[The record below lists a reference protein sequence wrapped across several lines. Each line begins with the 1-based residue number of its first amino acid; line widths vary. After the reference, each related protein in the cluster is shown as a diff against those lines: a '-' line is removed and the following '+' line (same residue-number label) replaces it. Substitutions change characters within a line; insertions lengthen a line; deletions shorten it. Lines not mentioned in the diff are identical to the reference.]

1 MEQLKKY
8 MDTKI
13 NLENMKDADR
23 LEDLGFTCR
32 YLPDPP
38 EDFDEFEF
46 ITEIGELKEVAL
58 MITVENME
66 IKKVLFGLVS
76 ADDPDDITG
85 LSEEQMSIISAQAG
99 EKLSKFFSYITG

>member
-46 ITEIGELKEVAL
+46 ATEIGELKNVAL

-66 IKKVLFGLVS
+66 IKKILFGLIS
-76 ADDPDDITG
+76 EDDPDNVTG
-85 LSEEQMSIISAQAG
+85 LSEEQMVRISDEAG
-99 EKLSKFFSYITG
+99 EKLSQFFSYITE

>member
-8 MDTKI
+8 YDSKI
-13 NLENMKDADR
+13 NLENIKNADR

-46 ITEIGELKEVAL
+46 VTEVGELKDVAL

-66 IKKVLFGLVS
+66 IKKILFGLVS

-85 LSEEQMSIISAQAG
+85 LSKEQLATISDQAG
-99 EKLSKFFSYITG
+99 EKLSQFFSYITS